1 MDTKSEIL
9 FFLFKMAYSRQS
21 ETLFFLFQMPYSSRL
36 MHAMSHMARKGGT
49 IGALHYFDLT
59 QKDAVSL
66 VFLDDECRKISIPKY
81 LS

>member
-1 MDTKSEIL
+1 MYQML
-9 FFLFKMAYSRQS
+9 FFVI
-21 ETLFFLFQMPYSSRL
+21 QMPYSSRL
-36 MHAMSHMARKGGT
+36 MHAMSQMARKGGT

-66 VFLDDECRKISIPKY
+66 VFLDDEFQCRKISILEY

>member
-1 MDTKSEIL
+1 MHAI
-9 FFLFKMAYSRQS
+9 S

-36 MHAMSHMARKGGT
+36 MHAMSQMARKGGT

-66 VFLDDECRKISIPKY
+66 FSYQMNFSVVEFLYRSIYSEY
-81 LS
+81 LLCLPPAC